1 MDVGG
6 AQFNGIL
13 KDLVDEAND
22 RRFIFGSGVEVGIL
36 GVFIDDLNR
45 FLLVECAD
53 GVGSDSEVFLH
64 FPQER
69 LARRQNQFETKAGQ

>member
-22 RRFIFGSGVEVGIL
+22 RRFILGSGVEVGIL
-36 GVFIDDLNR
+36 SVFIDDLDR
-45 FLLVECAD
+45 FLLVECLPT
-53 GVGSDSEVFLH
+53 GGRK
-64 FPQER
+64 PGPMK
-69 LARRQNQFETKAGQ
+69 RRNRGRRA